1 MPYVIERWPGGMLT
15 NFTTIRKAVKK
26 MDTIDKMETDG
37 TMDNMSKREKLQ
49 LSRQRAKLEKNLGS
63 IKNLNRLPSA
73 LFVVDVLKE
82 HIAVAEANRLG
93 IPVFGI
99 VDTNSDPTNV
109 DFAIPAN
116 DDASKSIDII
126 LATVCEAI
134 KEGLEERKAEQI
146 DNKDAEADDE
156 EVKEAPKPRR
166 QRVRRPAAAAEEAPK
181 AEEAAARDM
190 TGAGLSDCK
199 KALIESDNDI
209 TKAMELI
216 RKRGQAIAAKRE
228 DRQAAQGIAIGK
240 TDGKFAAIIALKCET
255 DFVAKNEKFVNLAK
269 AILDLA
275 MAQKPA
281 NLDELNALQMDGKA
295 VSEQITALSGITGE
309 KMELGAYECLN
320 APSTVVYNHFNG
332 MLSAA
337 VAFNQENVAED
348 VAKAIAMQVASMNP
362 IKATREQIPQEVI
375 DEELR
380 MAVDKTRAEQVSKA
394 VENALKK
401 AGFNPYYCATEEHRD
416 EAIRKGYMTEAQVAE
431 ALKLMDETAKQKE
444 ANMPEQMIQNIAQGR
459 LNKFYQEN
467 VLMEQVY
474 EAGENKETVAQFLVA
489 ADKDLKAI
497 DLKRVNLNV
506 D

>member
-1 MPYVIERWPGGMLT
+1 MAV
-15 NFTTIRKAVKK
+15 TINDIKK
-26 MDTIDKMETDG
+26 
-37 TMDNMSKREKLQ
+37 L
-49 LSRQRAKLEKNLGS
+49 
-63 IKNLNRLPSA
+63 
-73 LFVVDVLKE
+73 
-82 HIAVAEANRLG
+82 
-93 IPVFGI
+93 
-99 VDTNSDPTNV
+99 
-109 DFAIPAN
+109 
-116 DDASKSIDII
+116 
-126 LATVCEAI
+126 
-134 KEGLEERKAEQI
+134 
-146 DNKDAEADDE
+146 
-156 EVKEAPKPRR
+156 
-166 QRVRRPAAAAEEAPK
+166 
-181 AEEAAARDM
+181 RDM

-255 DFVAKNEKFVNLAK
+255 DFVAM
-269 AILDLA
+269 D
-275 MAQKPA
+275 QKPA

-362 IKATREQIPQEVI
+362 IKATRDQISQEVI

-380 MAVDKTRAEQVSKA
+380 MAIDKTKAEQVSKA

-416 EAIRKGYMTEAQVAE
+416 EAIRKGYMTEEQVAA

-474 EAGENKETVAQFLVA
+474 EAGENKETVAQFLAA

>member
-1 MPYVIERWPGGMLT
+1 MAV
-15 NFTTIRKAVKK
+15 TINDIKK
-26 MDTIDKMETDG
+26 
-37 TMDNMSKREKLQ
+37 L
-49 LSRQRAKLEKNLGS
+49 
-63 IKNLNRLPSA
+63 
-73 LFVVDVLKE
+73 
-82 HIAVAEANRLG
+82 
-93 IPVFGI
+93 
-99 VDTNSDPTNV
+99 
-109 DFAIPAN
+109 
-116 DDASKSIDII
+116 
-126 LATVCEAI
+126 
-134 KEGLEERKAEQI
+134 
-146 DNKDAEADDE
+146 
-156 EVKEAPKPRR
+156 
-166 QRVRRPAAAAEEAPK
+166 
-181 AEEAAARDM
+181 RDM

-281 NLDELNALQMDGKA
+281 NLDALNALQMDGKA

-309 KMELGAYECLN
+309 KMELGAYECLD

-362 IKATREQIPQEVI
+362 IKATREQVPQATI
-375 DEELR
+375 DEELHVAIEKTKTEQVQK
-380 MAVDKTRAEQVSKA
+380 AVDA
-394 VENALKK
+394 ALKK
-401 AGFNPYYCATEEHRD
+401 AGFNPYYCATEEHQL
-416 EAIRKGYMTEAQVAE
+416 EAVRKGYMTEEQLEQAK
-431 ALKLMDETAKQKE
+431 KLMADTAAAKE
-444 ANMPEQMIQNIAQGR
+444 ANMPAQMIQQIAQGR
-459 LNKFYQEN
+459 LNKFFQEN
-467 VLMEQVY
+467 VLMEQIY
-474 EAGENKETVAQFLVA
+474 EAGENKETVAQFLA
-489 ADKDLKAI
+489 ASNKELKAI

>member
-1 MPYVIERWPGGMLT
+1 MAV
-15 NFTTIRKAVKK
+15 TINDIKK
-26 MDTIDKMETDG
+26 
-37 TMDNMSKREKLQ
+37 L
-49 LSRQRAKLEKNLGS
+49 
-63 IKNLNRLPSA
+63 
-73 LFVVDVLKE
+73 
-82 HIAVAEANRLG
+82 
-93 IPVFGI
+93 
-99 VDTNSDPTNV
+99 
-109 DFAIPAN
+109 
-116 DDASKSIDII
+116 
-126 LATVCEAI
+126 
-134 KEGLEERKAEQI
+134 
-146 DNKDAEADDE
+146 
-156 EVKEAPKPRR
+156 
-166 QRVRRPAAAAEEAPK
+166 
-181 AEEAAARDM
+181 RDM

-281 NLDELNALQMDGKA
+281 NLDALNALDMDGKP

-309 KMELGAYECLN
+309 KMELGAYECLD

-362 IKATREQIPQEVI
+362 IKATRDQISQEVI

-380 MAVDKTRAEQVSKA
+380 MAIDKTKTEQVSKA

-401 AGFNPYYCATEEHRD
+401 AGINPAHVDSEDHIESNTAKGWITPEEAAKAREIKATVAKE
-416 EAIRKGYMTEAQVAE
+416 AE
-431 ALKLMDETAKQKE
+431 ANLK
-444 ANMPEQMIQNIAQGR
+444 EQMIENIAKGMVA
-459 LNKFYQEN
+459 KFYKEN
-467 VLMEQVY
+467 CLLEQAY
-474 EAGENKETVAQFLVA
+474 IDDNKVSVAQYLKSI
-489 ADKDLKAI
+489 DKDLTVT
-497 DLKRVNLNV
+497 DFKRFTLRAE
-506 D
+506 